1 MRLKALVEIYTMHS
15 FAQLCNLIFLVKIC
29 QTSPFRDRVAELRGP
44 SEGLGGGCAL
54 LGCTAASR
62 ASVEQPI
69 GTSRSSRSKG
79 ELVQFEMI
87 QSD

>member
-1 MRLKALVEIYTMHS
+1 MTRYVIL
-15 FAQLCNLIFLVKIC
+15 QNLVKFRE
-29 QTSPFRDRVAELRGP
+29 TSPFRDRVAELRGP